1 MSVRIYTRL
10 GRNVG
15 MSFPLRD
22 VLRGW
27 GVILLLIYFGVR
39 SCFGTQAD
47 EVAAARSA
55 RAHAR
60 ATHAPVHSAAHKQ

>member
-27 GVILLLIYFGVR
+27 GVILLVIYFAAR
-39 SCFGTQAD
+39 SCFGTHAD
-47 EVAAARSA
+47 DVAAARSA
-55 RAHAR
+55 RAHAQ
-60 ATHAPVHSAAHKQ
+60 ATHALVHSAAHKQ